1 MSDGGSVYIPGPDK
15 RIDQIEEM
23 TKEFTE
29 LKDEV
34 ETLRYQLREISDEFK
49 KFRKQFE

>member
-1 MSDGGSVYIPGPDK
+1 
-15 RIDQIEEM
+15 
-23 TKEFTE
+23 

-49 KFRKQFE
+49 NFRKQFE